1 MNSANP
7 LLSESPLPT
16 FSAIEPAHVLPA
28 VDAVLADYRAAVDAI
43 IADPAPRS
51 FARVLQRQEEL
62 EDRLELTWS
71 PVSHLHAVADSE
83 ALRAVYS
90 QALEKITEHASE
102 LGQNRE
108 LYAAVRAVA
117 DAGQFAALPRAAR
130 TLVEHALR
138 DFRLSGVALEEPA
151 RSRFREIT
159 NTLARLENEF
169 ENAVLDATEAWS
181 ESISDEAAL
190 AGLGQTDRDLL
201 RDYAKDAGRDGW
213 LVTLKQPSVQAV

>member
-1 MNSANP
+1 MNSPNP
-7 LLSESPLPT
+7 LLNDTPLPA
-16 FSAIEPAHVLPA
+16 FSAIEPGHVLPA
-28 VDAVLADYRAAVDAI
+28 VDAVLADYRAAIDAI
-43 IADPAPRS
+43 VADPAPRS

-62 EDRLELTWS
+62 EERLELTWS

-108 LYAAVRAVA
+108 LYSAVRAVA
-117 DAGQFAALPRAAR
+117 DDAQFAALPRAAR
-130 TLVEHALR
+130 TLVDHTLR
-138 DFRLSGVALEEPA
+138 DFRLSGVALEEPG
-151 RSRFREIT
+151 RSRFREIA

-181 ESISDEAAL
+181 EPVARKQRSAAWRRPTATCCANMRKKP
-190 AGLGQTDRDLL
+190 AGT
-201 RDYAKDAGRDGW
+201 AGSSRSSSRACR
-213 LVTLKQPSVQAV
+213 PC